1 MYHSITFRTYETT
14 PRSFNTFDDYSLV
27 PKTRPLLAPPTLKE
41 EKVSI
46 PGRGDGPL
54 DYTGVL
60 NGFRF
65 DDRSGSWEFYVL
77 NNYPMNNVAQGA
89 GTDDGAWL
97 TRYSRIL
104 TELHGKELKV
114 ILEDDPTHY
123 YDAYIEVGN
132 WQTGKDYSTITISYR
147 AKPRRQSL

>member
-1 MYHSITFRTYETT
+1 MYHSITFRDSSGRDLNTY
-14 PRSFNTFDDYSLV
+14 DDFKLV

-41 EKVSI
+41 EKVNI

-54 DYTGVL
+54 DYTGIL

-65 DDRSGSWEFYVL
+65 DSRSGSWEFYVL
-77 NNYPMNNVAQGA
+77 NAEAVNGYAQG
-89 GTDDGAWL
+89 GITNENAWL
-97 TRYSRIL
+97 QKYSNIL
-104 TELHGKELKV
+104 SKLHGKEFKV

-123 YDAYIEVGN
+123 YNAYIEVGT

-147 AKPRRQSL
+147 ANPRRKSL